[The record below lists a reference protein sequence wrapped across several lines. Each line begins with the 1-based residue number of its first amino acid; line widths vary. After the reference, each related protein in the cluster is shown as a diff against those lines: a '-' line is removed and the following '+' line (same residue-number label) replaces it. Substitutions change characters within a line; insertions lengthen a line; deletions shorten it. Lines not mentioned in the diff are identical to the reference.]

1 MPTDVIVPKV
11 DMVMESGTFVEWLKK
26 EGEHVERGDPL
37 FIVTTDKANIEAES
51 PATGTLAGLKAKPGD
66 VLPVTQVIAY
76 ILGPGESLPTGNDRA
91 QPSPAVE
98 AVAAAPAAPVSLVA
112 PTPTVVG
119 DNRSKIR
126 ATPLARKLAHEMGVD
141 LARVPGRGPHGRV
154 HKADVLC
161 FSQQSAAAP
170 APVTASPPAAP
181 AAVAQALA
189 PVAVPLP
196 NARRKNT
203 FPLAGARKI
212 IADRMS
218 ASAFSAPHI
227 NISLRVDMTE
237 TVRLRERLLEPL
249 QARTGQRISY
259 TAILARAVATIL
271 PRHPNLN
278 ASLDGA
284 QIVQWEDVHLGIATS
299 VEDSLIVP
307 VIREAQTKN
316 LEQIVCA
323 LADLTERGRN
333 KKLLPS
339 EMTGSTFTIS
349 NLGMFGVESF
359 TAIINPPESAILAV
373 GKTVDTP
380 MPSGEGFTFKPT
392 LHLTCCADHRIVDGA
407 GVARFLADL
416 KTTLEN
422 PYLLI

>member
-1 MPTDVIVPKV
+1 MPTEVIVPKV

-26 EGEHVERGDPL
+26 EGERVERGDPL
-37 FIVTTDKANIEAES
+37 FIITTDKANIEAES

-76 ILGPGESLPTGNDRA
+76 ILGPGESLPSGNDGA
-91 QPSPAVE
+91 QPSPVVE
-98 AVAAAPAAPVSLVA
+98 AVAAAPTTFVSLVA
-112 PTPTVVG
+112 PTPAVVG
-119 DNRSKIR
+119 GKIR
-126 ATPLARKLAHEMGVD
+126 ATPLARKLAQEMGVD

-154 HKADVLC
+154 HKADVLS
-161 FSQQSAAAP
+161 FSQQSTAAP
-170 APVTASPPAAP
+170 APRRAPQSPPAAP
-181 AAVAQALA
+181 AEVAQALA

-227 NISLRVDMTE
+227 NLSLRVDMTE

-259 TAILARAVATIL
+259 TAILARAVATVL

-278 ASLDGA
+278 ASLDGT

-380 MPSGEGFTFKPT
+380 VPTGEGFTFKPM